1 MRYLISTLLLF
12 PLIINAQSDT
22 DYEVGLEIG
31 NFSFSTIT
39 SSVDMAVK
47 FAIVNDEELAYG
59 PILRTK
65 FWRSNNIE
73 TGFVGSQSFF
83 GFGGFLHYRT
93 MEWFYLGTEIEY
105 NRNSFANMNQLDDR
119 QWNLAAFIGGGIH
132 RNLGESNFH
141 LNAGM
146 MFDLVDALRDPLTTN
161 PSNFSS
167 YYFLRRSNPQNPGA
181 GGQFV
186 PLIYRITFLY
196 RLPI

>member
-12 PLIINAQSDT
+12 PLIINAQSDK

-39 SSVDMAVK
+39 SSVDMALK
-47 FAIVNDEELAYG
+47 FAIVDDEELAYG

-93 MEWFYLGTEIEY
+93 MEWFYLGAEIEY
-105 NRNSFANMNQLDDR
+105 NQNSFANMNQLDNS

-132 RNLGESNFH
+132 RKLGESNFH

-161 PSNFSS
+161 PSNFSP